1 MEFPTQV
8 NTTTPKAVQKRR
20 YEVFALARKEL
31 PSPPTL
37 PEGRTDLPATYVG
50 LALSGGGIRSA
61 TFSLGVLQA
70 LALCR
75 KEEVASGNT
84 PYLGSL
90 LSSIDYLST
99 VSGGGYVGSFLASLF
114 LAGRVSAAAVQS
126 PNLSPPSHDAAPLH
140 AAEDALRSL
149 SIDPPGRIHA
159 DRDRRMEDARTFP
172 LAWLRENGRYLA
184 PTGAGDIAYDA
195 ALALR
200 NWIAIHYVLGTIFML
215 AFALLALLRLPLQD
229 WVEPL
234 RNALVQGP
242 MQLPESTTTSD
253 GHAFAWWWSAT
264 VYLPLASF
272 ALWACPAGLA
282 YWWVNAK
289 TVVGISW
296 AAFGS
301 MLIVV
306 GLWVIA
312 LVDPMPARRHA
323 EAGFA
328 SLVMLSLVFYFA
340 ARVLTPEVEPAA
352 APVARRITLTRWL
365 TRGLTLTAG
374 LGVLALLESAGQ
386 SIYLYIAQGG
396 SPVALYLS
404 LGTAGGLTLVVK
416 RVATL
421 LVPAKKGQSLFTRIP
436 MTTLAGLGGI
446 VIVLCIALAW
456 SCAFAWVLWGGNA
469 PGGQSLSTTIWVASI
484 VFALAVLTGLFPS
497 FINLSSLQTLYAAR
511 LTRAYLGASNGA
523 RGQASPANKRA
534 LSAAEPV
541 MGDDVRLAS
550 YLTGDRPN
558 SFAPLHL
565 INVTVASTVD
575 PAEQL
580 VQRDRK
586 GLPMAV
592 CPVGFW
598 IDGRRFAF
606 AVDASG
612 DTPSTPSVGQWV
624 ATSGAALA
632 TGLGRNTSLGLSLL
646 LGAANVRLGTW
657 WRCPGATTTES
668 STRWYAR
675 LARFLFGTQAYLM
688 DELQAKFFGLH
699 RRSQYLT
706 DGGHFENTGV
716 YELLR
721 PGRGVGFI
729 FATDSGADKHY
740 EFSDLAILIR
750 LVRIDYGIE
759 LEVDESVGE
768 VDGLKD
774 VIGTPQQFRAWAEAR
789 AAGSANAPFTRSA
802 VLLKASYPG
811 RAPHCWVVMFKP
823 AVTSDAAEDVQQY
836 ALQNPDYPQ
845 QTTADQFFDEAQ
857 WESYRKL
864 GIDSGRRLLNPVCM
878 RLLREHVSSAAP

>member
-1 MEFPTQV
+1 MEFPTEV
-8 NTTTPKAVQKRR
+8 DTTTPDAVQARR
-20 YEVFALARKEL
+20 DAVFALAREEPPPPVSPEAGAEL
-31 PSPPTL
+31 P
-37 PEGRTDLPATYVG
+37 AAYVG

-75 KEEVASGNT
+75 KDEAASGKT

-114 LAGRVSAAAVQS
+114 LAGRVSAEAAA
-126 PNLSPPSHDAAPLH
+126 PPHAAAPLR
-140 AAEDALRSL
+140 AAEAALKSL
-149 SIDPPGRIHA
+149 SVDPPGRIHA
-159 DRDRRMEDARTFP
+159 DRDRRMEDASTFP

-215 AFALLALLRLPLQD
+215 AFALLASLRLPLQD

-234 RNALVQGP
+234 REALVQGP
-242 MQLPESTTTSD
+242 MQLPPQTQTSD
-253 GHAFAWWWSAT
+253 QAQAFAWWWSAT

-289 TVVGISW
+289 TFAGVSW
-296 AAFGS
+296 EAFGS
-301 MLIVV
+301 MLIVL

-312 LVDPMPARRHA
+312 LADPMPARRHA
-323 EAGFA
+323 AAGSA

-340 ARVLTPEVEPAA
+340 ARVFTPTIEPAA

-365 TRGLTLTAG
+365 TRGLSLSVG
-374 LGVLALLESAGQ
+374 LGVLALLESTGQ

-396 SPVALYLS
+396 SPTALYLS
-404 LGTAGGLTLVVK
+404 LGTAGGLTMVVK
-416 RVATL
+416 RVTAL
-421 LVPAKKGQSLFTRIP
+421 LGPPKKGRSLLARLP
-436 MTTLAGLGGI
+436 LMTLAGLGGI

-456 SCAFAWVLWGGNA
+456 SCAFAWVLWGGEA
-469 PGGQSLSTTIWVASI
+469 PGGQPLLTTLYVALM
-484 VFALAVLTGLFPS
+484 VFAMAVLTGLFPS

-541 MGDDVRLAS
+541 TGDDVRLAA

-606 AVDASG
+606 AVDAQG

-657 WRCPGATTTES
+657 WRCPGAATTER
-668 STRWYAR
+668 STRWSAR
-675 LARFLFGTQAYLM
+675 IGRFLFGTQAYLM

-729 FATDSGADKHY
+729 FATDSGADKDY
-740 EFSDLAILIR
+740 EFNDLAILIR

-759 LEVDESVGE
+759 LEVDSGFESIE
-768 VDGLKD
+768 KLND
-774 VIGTPQQFRAWAEAR
+774 VIGTPRQFRAAAEAR
-789 AAGSANAPFTRSA
+789 AAGSVAGATSAPFTRSA
-802 VLLKASYPG
+802 VLLRASYPG
-811 RAPHCWVVMFKP
+811 HAPHCWVVMFKP
-823 AVTSDAAEDVQQY
+823 AVPSDATEDILQY
-836 ALQNPDYPQ
+836 ALQNPDFPQ

-864 GIDSGRRLLNPVCM
+864 GIDSGRRLLNPACL
-878 RLLREHVSSAAP
+878 RLLREHVSKGG

>member
-20 YEVFALARKEL
+20 YEVFSLARKEL
-31 PSPPTL
+31 PSPPAS
-37 PEGRTDLPATYVG
+37 PDGRTDLPAPYIG

-75 KEEVASGNT
+75 KEEATSGNT

-114 LAGRVSAAAVQS
+114 LAGRVSAAAHS
-126 PNLSPPSHDAAPLH
+126 SHDGGQLH
-140 AAEDALRSL
+140 AAEDAVKSL

-159 DRDRRMEDARTFP
+159 DRDRRMENTCTFP

-215 AFALLALLRLPLQD
+215 AFALLALLRLPVQE

-234 RNALVQGP
+234 REALVQGP
-242 MQLPESTTTSD
+242 MQLPAQTQAS
-253 GHAFAWWWSAT
+253 GVHAFAWWWSAT

-282 YWWVNAK
+282 YWWVSAK
-289 TVVGISW
+289 TFAGISW

-306 GLWVIA
+306 GLWFIA
-312 LVDPMPARRHA
+312 LVDTAPARQHA
-323 EAGFA
+323 AAGFA

-340 ARVLTPEVEPAA
+340 ARLFTPKVEPAA
-352 APVARRITLTRWL
+352 APVARRITLTHWL
-365 TRGLTLTAG
+365 TRGLTLTVG

-396 SPVALYLS
+396 SPVALYVS

-421 LVPAKKGQSLFTRIP
+421 LVPEKKGQSLLARIP
-436 MTTLAGLGGI
+436 LMTLAGLGGI

-456 SCAFAWVLWGGNA
+456 SYAFAWVLWGGDA
-469 PGGQSLSTTIWVASI
+469 PGGQSLSTTLWVALT
-484 VFALAVLTGLFPS
+484 VFGMAVLTGLFPS

-523 RGQASPANKRA
+523 RGQASPENKRD

-541 MGDDVRLAS
+541 RGDDVRLAS
-550 YLTGDRPN
+550 YLTDDRPN

-598 IDGRRFAF
+598 IDGRRFSFSA
-606 AVDASG
+606 DASG

-632 TGLGRNTSLGLSLL
+632 TGLGRNTSLGLALL
-646 LGAANVRLGTW
+646 LVAANVRLGTW
-657 WRCPGATTTES
+657 WRCPGAATTER
-668 STRWYAR
+668 STRWHAR
-675 LARFLFGTQAYLM
+675 LGRFLFGTQAYLL
-688 DELQAKFFGLH
+688 DELQARFFGLH
-699 RRSQYLT
+699 RRSQYLS
-706 DGGHFENTGV
+706 DGGHFENTGI

-729 FATDSGADKHY
+729 FATDSGADKNY
-740 EFSDLAILIR
+740 QFSDLAILIR

-759 LEVDESVGE
+759 LEVDASVDDVE
-768 VDGLKD
+768 GLKD
-774 VIGTPQQFRAWAEAR
+774 VIGTPRQFRAWAEAR
-789 AAGSANAPFTRSA
+789 AAGLVAGPASVPFTKSA
-802 VLLKASYPG
+802 VLLKARYPG
-811 RAPHCWVVMFKP
+811 CAPHCWVVMFKP
-823 AVTSDAAEDVQQY
+823 AVTGDAAEDILQY

-864 GIDSGRRLLNPVCM
+864 GIDSGRRLLNPACLQ
-878 RLLREHVSSAAP
+878 LLRAHVSKAGS